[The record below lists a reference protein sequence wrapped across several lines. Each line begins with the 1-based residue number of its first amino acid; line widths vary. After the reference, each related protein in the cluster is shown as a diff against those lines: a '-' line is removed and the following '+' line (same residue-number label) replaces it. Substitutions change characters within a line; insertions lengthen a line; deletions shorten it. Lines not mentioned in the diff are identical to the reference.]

1 MSPVILDPIGF
12 HRRIPLLPHELTSR
26 RTPTKDIIVLCHLG
40 VPRIDVANWS
50 LSLTGLVAQP
60 RTLNFADLLA
70 YPKHSV
76 ASIHQCAG
84 SPLAPA
90 EPTRRITNVVWGGAR
105 LIDILT
111 DAGLS
116 SEATFIW
123 SSGADHGKFADVE
136 VDRYQKDLPIA
147 RVDGDILVAYEING
161 GPLPAENGYP
171 ARLVVP
177 GFYGT
182 NSTKWLT
189 ELRAERNRATG
200 PFTTRWY
207 NDPITAP
214 DGATTRQT
222 KPVWAVA
229 PESVI
234 VSPAPAAKLSRGAEH
249 EIWGW
254 AWADGGVGQV
264 DVTANGVLLSGVQL
278 EAPAGREW
286 QRFSVR
292 WTPDRSRETVLASI
306 AKKAD
311 GTKQPPANFRNA
323 VHHVTVSVV

>member
-1 MSPVILDPIGF
+1 M
-12 HRRIPLLPHELTSR
+12 
-26 RTPTKDIIVLCHLG
+26 CHLG
-40 VPRIDVANWS
+40 VPRIDVTNWS
-50 LSLTGLVAQP
+50 LSVAGLVARP
-60 RTLNFADLLA
+60 RTLSFADLLA
-70 YPKHSV
+70 YPKHTV

-90 EPTRRITNVVWGGAR
+90 EPTRRITNVVWGGTR
-105 LIDILT
+105 LIDILA

-116 SEATFIW
+116 KEATFIW
-123 SSGADHGKFADVE
+123 SFGADYGKFADVE

-147 RVDGDILVAYEING
+147 RIDDDILVAYELNG

-189 ELRAERNRATG
+189 EIRAEQSRATG

-207 NDPITAP
+207 NDPIAAP
-214 DGATTRQT
+214 DGTACQQTR
-222 KPVWAVA
+222 PVWAVA
-229 PESVI
+229 PESII
-234 VSPAPAAKLSRGAEH
+234 VSPAPMAKLPHGTEV

-254 AWADGGVGQV
+254 AWADGGVTAV
-264 DVTANGVLLSGVQL
+264 SVTANGVLLSGVEL

-292 WTPDRSRETVLASI
+292 WTPDRSGESVLASV

-311 GTKQPPANFRNA
+311 GTMQPPANFRNA
-323 VHHVTVSVV
+323 VHHVTVRVV